1 MKDTT
6 FAVAGESLASN
17 EVQKPTRSGTAAAAT
32 PGARDRRSRLLIVA
46 PHVVQYSSP
55 LFREMSQH
63 PELDVLVFY
72 CSMQGAELGVDPGFG
87 VKVSWDTPLLE
98 GYPWTQVPN
107 RSWRPGSDH
116 FFGLF
121 NPGLWALIRD
131 GHFDALLICGYYF
144 ASAWI
149 AVCAAKWFGI
159 PFIFVSDSHSLQS
172 WRARSEWKIRFKKR
186 LLRWIFSLSQAVVV
200 SSTGGV
206 EYLKSLGYP
215 SSRISLA
222 PTSVNNAWWIEQ
234 ATKVDRNA
242 VRSAWKIPADAPAA
256 LFCAK
261 LQPWKSP
268 ADLLDAFAA
277 ANIPNSYLVFAG
289 DGPERDALDRRA
301 AELGVADRVRFLGFV
316 NQSQLPS
323 AYCAADVFV
332 LPSLFEPFGMVI
344 NEAMLCGLPVVV
356 SDRVGARFDLVR
368 PGENGYVYPAGEV
381 EALARVLREILP
393 ASEQRSRM
401 GAAARRRME
410 TWSPREYTEGMVRAV
425 QIARVSHRGFRS

>member
-1 MKDTT
+1 MK
-6 FAVAGESLASN
+6 ERSLADGR
-17 EVQKPTRSGTAAAAT
+17 EPVAVSGGRQSIL
-32 PGARDRRSRLLIVA
+32 PGNDTETSVRANDPRKRLLIVA

-55 LFREMSQH
+55 LFREMAHH
-63 PELDVLVFY
+63 PELDLLVAY
-72 CSMQGAELGVDPGFG
+72 CSMRGAEAEVDPGFG

-107 RSWRPGSDH
+107 HTWCLGCDH

-149 AVCAAKWFGI
+149 AVCAAKWFGV
-159 PFIFVSDSHSLQS
+159 PFIFVSDSHGLRS
-172 WRARSEWKIRFKKR
+172 WKARSEWKIRFKKW
-186 LLRWIFSLSQAVVV
+186 LLRWIFSLPQAVVV

-215 SSRISLA
+215 ASRISLA

-234 ATKVDRNA
+234 AAKADRNV
-242 VRSAWKIPADAPAA
+242 VRSAWKIPADASAA

-261 LQPWKSP
+261 LQPWKAP
-268 ADLLDAFAA
+268 ADLLEAFAA
-277 ANIPNSYLVFAG
+277 ANVANSYLVFAG
-289 DGPERDALDRRA
+289 DGPERDSLERRA
-301 AELGVADRVRFLGFV
+301 AELDVTSRVRFLGFV

-332 LPSLFEPFGMVI
+332 LPSLFEPFGLVV

-356 SDRVGARFDLVR
+356 SDRVGAKFDLVR
-368 PGENGYVYPAGEV
+368 PGENGYVYPAGNI
-381 EALARVLREILP
+381 EALARVLREVLP
-393 ASEQRSRM
+393 NPEQRARL
-401 GAAARRRME
+401 GAAARQRME

-425 QIARVSHRGFRS
+425 QLVGIKDGSL

>member
-1 MKDTT
+1 
-6 FAVAGESLASN
+6 VAGKPVAKH
-17 EVQKPTRSGTAAAAT
+17 EVQKLSYSGGSAAAL
-32 PGARDRRSRLLIVA
+32 PGAKNHRRRLLIVA

-55 LFREMSQH
+55 LFREMAHHS
-63 PELDVLVFY
+63 ELDVLVSY
-72 CSMQGAELGVDPGFG
+72 CSMQGVELGDDPGFG
-87 VKVSWDTPLLE
+87 VKISWDIPLLE

-107 RSWRPGSDH
+107 RAWRAGPDH

-121 NPGLWALIRD
+121 NPGLWTLIRD

-149 AVCAAKWFGI
+149 AVCAARWFGV
-159 PFIFVSDSHSLQS
+159 PFIFVSDSHSLRS
-172 WRARSEWKIRFKKR
+172 WRVCSEWKIRFKKR

-222 PTSVNNAWWIEQ
+222 PTSVDNAWWIDQ
-234 ATKVDRNA
+234 SMKVNRNA
-242 VRSAWKIPADAPAA
+242 VRAMWEIPTDGTVI

-261 LQPWKSP
+261 LQPWKGPS
-268 ADLLDAFAA
+268 DLLDAFAR
-277 ANIPNSYLVFAG
+277 ANMPNAYLAFAG
-289 DGPERDALDRRA
+289 DGPERAKLARKA
-301 AELGVADRVRFLGFV
+301 VELGIAERVRFLGFL

-323 AYCAADVFV
+323 AYCTAEVFV
-332 LPSLFEPFGMVI
+332 LPSLFEPFGLVV

-368 PGENGYVYPAGEV
+368 DGENGYVYPAGNV
-381 EALARVLREILP
+381 EALAAILCEILGD
-393 ASEQRSRM
+393 AEKRATM

-425 QIARVSHRGFRS
+425 QSVGTKRAGFRSDD